1 MGSHTVRRLLA
12 GMLCG
17 TLMAAPAAPRAA
29 AQGQAPA
36 GRFDVISVRPNTTG
50 EQMMR
55 LYTEGNRFVASN
67 VTVRS
72 LIRLAYDVAD
82 FQISDGPSWLDRDR
96 FDVRAN
102 AAGELE
108 WGSPSLHAMVRLLLA
123 ERFGLVTQTE
133 TRDMPIFAL
142 TLVRADGTL
151 GPRLRRSDVDCA
163 AVMATAARTGG
174 ERPQCGL
181 RLTPAQLVL
190 KGSRLD
196 QLAAALAPFFGR
208 TIEDRTGLTGTFDLE
223 MSWEGPAPG
232 GGPPGSAPSLPT
244 ALQEQAGL
252 KLEATRGPV
261 PMVIVERVEQPSA
274 N

>member
-1 MGSHTVRRLLA
+1 MNIDAVQRLVA

-17 TLMAAPAAPRAA
+17 TLLAAPAAPRAA
-29 AQGQAPA
+29 AQTPGE
-36 GRFDVISVRPNTTG
+36 RFQVASVRPNTTG
-50 EQMMR
+50 EQLMR
-55 LYTEGNRFVASN
+55 LYTEGNRFVATN

-72 LIRLAYDVAD
+72 LVRLGYDVAD
-82 FQISDGPSWLDRDR
+82 FQISGGPSWMDRDR
-96 FDVRAN
+96 FDVLAN
-102 AAGELE
+102 ASGALE
-108 WGSPSLHAMVRLLLA
+108 WGSAALLSMVKMLLE
-123 ERFGLVTQTE
+123 ERFGLVAQAE
-133 TRDMPIFAL
+133 TRDQPIFAL
-142 TLVRADGTL
+142 TLTRADGSL
-151 GPRLRRSDVDCA
+151 GPRLTRSDVDCA
-163 AVMATAARTGG
+163 AVTATAARSGG

-208 TIEDRTGLTGTFDLE
+208 RIEDRTGLTGTFDLE
-223 MSWEGPAPG
+223 MSWEGPSPG
-232 GGPPGSAPSLPT
+232 GAPAGSAPSLPT